1 MEAKSPSGV
10 SLPTHSTRAKQY
22 NIFLFK
28 GNPAMKLYT
37 TFKRKTTENAH
48 FYATYRDCVWIFFYV
63 VGQQEWLN
71 CGLPAPSLLIPLKH
85 SYYIGY
91 KIEGYFS
98 TQKNRKFLQDIIAR
112 FVITL
117 AHEGAQKVEY
127 LHYKPY
133 LDNKDIIHYNEDYIY
148 NLRDDI
154 APCLLSLQE
163 TKKRDKER
171 DNLLATIGQ
180 YTNSED
186 ELFDAIRFTIYDFV
200 KMNGKDALTYDYVE
214 TIAQVKYEIIGSK
227 KGWSTAKAK
236 AKAIYK
242 WVKENYRVGTG
253 KNNWNYKRK
262 TKDDEELKMTRRE
275 NMMRINEKKK
285 RENRKK
291 VLDAVNELKSKN
303 ERVTIRKVASIANV
317 AKATA
322 EKYLKELREANE
334 I

>member
-1 MEAKSPSGV
+1 
-10 SLPTHSTRAKQY
+10 
-22 NIFLFK
+22 
-28 GNPAMKLYT
+28 MKLYT

-253 KNNWNYKRK
+253 KSKKARRTQKEYLEETMATRK
-262 TKDDEELKMTRRE
+262 EHITK
-275 NMMRINEKKK
+275 INKERAVKKK
-285 RENRKK
+285 NK
-291 VLDAVNELKSKN
+291 VKEAIKILEEKG
-303 ERVTIRKVASIANV
+303 ERISVRNIAKVAEIST
-317 AKATA
+317 KTA
-322 EKYLKELREANE
+322 QKYLKELREANE